1 MLEILVNHLSFLFSF
16 FRRQI
21 SLDCKFLES
30 QSIIDYSML
39 LGLHFR
45 APEHLKAYSKS
56 QNLLKHSANSA
67 DDNGRYLL
75 QFWYLTKLNT

>member
-1 MLEILVNHLSFLFSF
+1 
-16 FRRQI
+16 
-21 SLDCKFLES
+21 
-30 QSIIDYSML
+30 ML